1 MLISL
6 SQTPGTMNIMI
17 PESKSKRRFGKHM
30 LKSGNKHK
38 TSAPKNTKETPR
50 QDSSQEAIWE
60 EYSLVH
66 DSLAELFSYENSR
79 RASSDIWELHYV

>member
-1 MLISL
+1 
-6 SQTPGTMNIMI
+6 
-17 PESKSKRRFGKHM
+17 M

-38 TSAPKNTKETPR
+38 TSTPKNTKEAPR

-66 DSLAELFSYENSR
+66 DSLAELAKLNSEG
-79 RASSDIWELHYV
+79 I